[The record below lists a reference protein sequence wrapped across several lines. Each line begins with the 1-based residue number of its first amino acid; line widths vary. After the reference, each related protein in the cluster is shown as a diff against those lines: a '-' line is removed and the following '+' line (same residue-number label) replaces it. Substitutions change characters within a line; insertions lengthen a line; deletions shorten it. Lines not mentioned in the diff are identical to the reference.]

1 MAVHM
6 KMILLSLVML
16 LIAFEPAFSG
26 KILKK
31 LDKELKKMGL
41 QKLQNFLADIGTNAD
56 EIDSNKAHFDN
67 IAVGLAVDIANNT
80 VDIATNADEIESNK
94 AHFDNIAVGLA
105 VDIATNAD
113 EIDSN
118 KVHIDN
124 NAVDIDTLKTNGSGS
139 VWFDA
144 WSTTG
149 IYTSY
154 AWIPIT
160 YNNVEESSS
169 YSGAMD
175 IGTGMFTAPL
185 AGTYQF
191 TIQGYKPPGDDGE
204 VMIKLDGNTINRIVD
219 FNKGIG
225 FTISGSSII
234 TMESGQKVWAKTW
247 TKLYSYPNGI
257 NTHFTGVLI
266 TSPSSPGGL

>member
-1 MAVHM
+1 MAIHM

-56 EIDSNKAHFDN
+56 EIDSNKAHIDN
-67 IAVGLAVDIANNT
+67 IAVDVG
-80 VDIATNADEIESNK
+80 TN
-94 AHFDNIAVGLA
+94 A

-124 NAVDIDTLKTNGSGS
+124 NAADIDTLKTNGSGS

-144 WSTTG
+144 WRTSSFSASNTCNGNGDGQCTWTT
-149 IYTSY
+149 
-154 AWIPIT
+154 IT
-160 YNNVEESSS
+160 YQNVRESSN
-169 YSGAMD
+169 SGAMD

-191 TIQGYKPPGDDGE
+191 IIQVAKDKGVCGD
-204 VMIKLDGNTINRIVD
+204 VRILLDGKEMSWLIDCGATDNSNMATITGTV
-219 FNKGIG
+219 
-225 FTISGSSII
+225 I
-234 TMESGQKVWAKTW
+234 TKMQPGQKVWAKTFANLRW
-247 TKLYSYPNGI
+247 FSI
-257 NTHFTGVLI
+257 HFTGVLI
-266 TSPSSPGGL
+266 TPE

>member
-1 MAVHM
+1 MAIHM

-67 IAVGLAVDIANNT
+67 IAVGLAVDIA
-80 VDIATNADEIESNK
+80 
-94 AHFDNIAVGLA
+94 
-105 VDIATNAD
+105 TNAD

-124 NAVDIDTLKTNGSGS
+124 NAVDIGTLKTSGSGS

-144 WSTTG
+144 WRTTNMETG
-149 IYTSY
+149 SASLTQHS
-154 AWIPIT
+154 WTDIT
-160 YNNVEESSS
+160 YTDVRESSS

-175 IGTGMFTAPL
+175 VGTGVFTAPL

-191 TIQGYKPPGDDGE
+191 IIQAYKFPGTYCALRITRDGG
-204 VMIKLDGNTINRIVD
+204 VW
-219 FNKGIG
+219 G
-225 FTISGSSII
+225 FGTTISRIDDNDKSNGATSGGTAII
-234 TMESGQKVWAKTW
+234 EMQPGQKVWAMTAY
-247 TKLYSYPNGI
+247 KLQSWVTGESGLI
-257 NTHFTGVLI
+257 HFTGVLI
-266 TSPSSPGGL
+266 TPKYGYPYKL

>member
-1 MAVHM
+1 MAIHM

-41 QKLQNFLADIGTNAD
+41 QKLQNFLAEIGTNAD
-56 EIDSNKAHFDN
+56 EIDSNKAHIDD
-67 IAVGLAVDIANNT
+67 ITVDIGTYA

-94 AHFDNIAVGLA
+94 AHIDNIA

-191 TIQGYKPPGDDGE
+191 IIQAYKGLDSSVRGE
-204 VMIKLDGNTINRIVD
+204 VRIRLGGVVSYIADQDSSNAATIT
-219 FNKGIG
+219 G
-225 FTISGSSII
+225 TAISD
-234 TMESGQKVWAKTW
+234 MQPGQKAWAETYYN
-247 TKLYSYPNGI
+247 LYSNFNGLI
-257 NTHFTGVLI
+257 HFTGVLI
-266 TSPSSPGGL
+266 TPK